1 MGKAKLRVIDN
12 QRPHDRDLA
21 RQLVARYR
29 KGTALDST
37 YDFNAQPREQ
47 RQIVYNAAVRF
58 HCRRG
63 WWARL
68 RGLR

>member
-1 MGKAKLRVIDN
+1 MTKAKLRVVDTSRI
-12 QRPHDRDLA
+12 HDRDLA
-21 RQLVARYR
+21 RQLVAKWR

-58 HCRRG
+58 HCHRS
-63 WWARL
+63 WWSRL